1 MGFYHLFNNLE
12 LQFSP
17 IYIFQ
22 PFNEEM
28 ITFFDHKN
36 GGDLSLRGSACAVP
50 SRDDPSSPRL
60 PEGSSGPSG
69 LLKHL
74 STVFGSFETCCSQ
87 EALSTWTVLMGH
99 GPHTYLSL
107 FYMLSFK
114 PTLLKK
120 SIFCH
125 TIFLWI
131 YVLPLLSQMS
141 CRVLPSYD
149 QDFPFKNLYFFGE
162 GTLCECI
169 CFFKMS
175 PFFSELS

>member
-1 MGFYHLFNNLE
+1 
-12 LQFSP
+12 
-17 IYIFQ
+17 
-22 PFNEEM
+22 
-28 ITFFDHKN
+28 
-36 GGDLSLRGSACAVP
+36 
-50 SRDDPSSPRL
+50 
-60 PEGSSGPSG
+60 
-69 LLKHL
+69 
-74 STVFGSFETCCSQ
+74 
-87 EALSTWTVLMGH
+87 MGH

-162 GTLCECI
+162 GILCECI
-169 CFFKMS
+169 WFFKMS